1 MKPKYKFDIKLMS
14 ADCELNYAR
23 LCRMLPATTQPDAVA
38 DDCELKV
45 DVAPGQP
52 ATLRFLIKERS
63 PYTTTI
69 DVQISLDGLDAAAA
83 ASTELLVRMYH
94 DVRMA
99 EVIFCSRNTRGLA
112 SFSYP
117 NDAMFQPDEKA
128 QQNRFL
134 SEWLGLCLRDGMVS
148 SSALETAVSEP
159 AIERDSACAA
169 VTDLRKQPS

>member
-23 LCRMLPATTQPDAVA
+23 LCRMLPAATQPDAA
-38 DDCELKV
+38 AEDCRLVV
-45 DVAPGQP
+45 DVGAGQS
-52 ATLRFLIKERS
+52 ATLGFAIAERS

-69 DVQISLDGLDAAAA
+69 DLQIGIDGLDSAAAA
-83 ASTELLVRMYH
+83 NIEMLVRMYH

-99 EVIFCSRNTRGLA
+99 EVIFCSRNSRGLA

-134 SEWLGLCLRDGMVS
+134 SEWLGLCLREGMLAS
-148 SSALETAVSEP
+148 PALDAAPAGQPAEHEMEP
-159 AIERDSACAA
+159 GA
-169 VTDLRKQPS
+169 VTVFRKQPS